1 MLVVAEYEIE
11 KNWEDLCCMLD
22 ELIYIPNHA
31 LIISNNS
38 WYTLLFVIFLGN
50 KQILLKFFKQ
60 SWLSSQ

>member
-1 MLVVAEYEIE
+1 MLVVAECEIE

-31 LIISNNS
+31 LIICNNS

-50 KQILLKFFKQ
+50 KQILLEFFKQ